1 MGSAGYGNHDAKP
14 PGAGEPGRVG
24 PAGGAGQRSSSPGA
38 LGVTPQG
45 RSVPGPQATGADEAA
60 TAKPDR
66 RDVATPGEGASRIP
80 GTEQGDEVDPGAG

>member
-1 MGSAGYGNHDAKP
+1 VH
-14 PGAGEPGRVG
+14 AGEPGRAPVSLG
-24 PAGGAGQRSSSPGA
+24 GSSQGQSDRMPAGGASVSK
-38 LGVTPQG
+38 QG